1 MKINFY
7 VGFNNY
13 YNRKV
18 IVHDSLDDYQDYLL
32 LTIPNVNFKPKDG
45 INTDQIVNTTQAVDY
60 QVFNLSNT
68 PDYAI
73 VADDD
78 NTIISRWFVIQ
89 YESLIYKNQYRAVLR
104 RDVIA
109 DNYDAVI
116 EAPVFIEKA
125 TITDKQDPALFNS
138 ENMGFNQI
146 KRAESYLKDKSGCPW
161 IVGYVPTNF
170 DPTSQTSTGAN
181 ENHCIRVK
189 DINGNIYRAN
199 NMGPSTRTSL
209 QSAPYAM
216 FFMAY
221 DDALAYVNPGLVG
234 ADTVASKN
242 IALTLAMGISASVGA
257 DSVFDVQLLPYCPYQ
272 NGLYVISGTPQFSF
286 NGLNSSRID
295 KITVNITGTGNNQII
310 TETVQENVSRL
321 FWATSNQFSL
331 SISTTLSNI
340 DVLMQDAI
348 SEPSTALQFKINNET
363 NMFRICSPN
372 YNGQFEFNP
381 MKNHGVS
388 AFEVD
393 CTYQP
398 FTPYIH
404 VVPKFKTYN
413 SSNTN
418 LYGKDFD
425 DVRGL
430 ICGGDFSLPQERNAW
445 ANYQQNNKNY
455 QQIFD
460 RQISNMEFNN
470 RISMISQSVSAVTGA
485 AQGAGTGAFIGSGL
499 AAAGGPIGAAIGGGL
514 SAAGGV
520 VDTILLASQQKETL
534 DYTKDQF
541 GYQLGNI
548 KAMPNSV
555 SKTNPFT
562 NNNKIFPVLEY
573 YTCTAKEVQA
583 LTDKLTY
590 NGMTIMRIG
599 KIKDWLLDDYSYI
612 KGKLIMLDS
621 SIEEDYHT
629 VVEIAQELDKGIRA
643 KKEE

>member
-78 NTIISRWFVIQ
+78 NTIISRWFVTQ

-146 KRAESYLKDKSGCPW
+146 KTSETLLKDWTECPW
-161 IVGYVPTNF
+161 IVGFVPSNTDWNKSEGGQITYNGPELTVSGPLNTETTYTLKDCNGYSDFNWTMLNNIPCKMFCMPYANLDCYYGALTPTTFTTN
-170 DPTSQTSTGAN
+170 
-181 ENHCIRVK
+181 K
-189 DINGNIYRAN
+189 DIMLAFATSIAKTIGSGNI
-199 NMGPSTRTSL
+199 L
-209 QSAPYAM
+209 
-216 FFMAY
+216 
-221 DDALAYVNPGLVG
+221 
-234 ADTVASKN
+234 
-242 IALTLAMGISASVGA
+242 
-257 DSVFDVQLLPYCPYQ
+257 DVQLLPYCPLRRYIDGNYYPIFLKYEGGFDQEDPRIGKYQ
-272 NGLYVISGTPQFSF
+272 IDGSYLRSYTIVNKSDQTQISGVFFWCDVNKFTF
-286 NGLNSSRID
+286 D
-295 KITVNITGTGNNQII
+295 ITC
-310 TETVQENVSRL
+310 
-321 FWATSNQFSL
+321 SL
-331 SISTTLSNI
+331 PLP
-340 DVLMQDAI
+340 D
-348 SEPSTALQFKINNET
+348 TALEMKVKNET
-363 NMFRICSPN
+363 DMYRLCSPN

-381 MKNHGVS
+381 MKNGGITKIN
-388 AFEVD
+388 VD
-393 CTYQP
+393 CMYQP
-398 FTPYIH
+398 YNPYIH
-404 VVPKFKTYN
+404 MNPDFG
-413 SSNTN
+413 S
-418 LYGKDFD
+418 LYGEDYND
-425 DVRGL
+425 ARGL
-430 ICGGDFSLPQERNAW
+430 ICQGDFSLPQETSAW
-445 ANYQQNNKNY
+445 ANYVQNNKNY
-455 QQIFD
+455 QNIFD
-460 RQISNMEFNN
+460 RQIQNMERMNEYQMTSQ
-470 RISMISQSVSAVTGA
+470 IASMISGTLQGG
-485 AQGAGTGAFIGSGL
+485 AQGMFLTGGN
-499 AAAGGPIGAAIGGGL
+499 PIGAIGAGVA
-514 SAAGGV
+514 SAGAGI
-520 VDTILLASQQKETL
+520 VDTIMLANQQKETL

-548 KAMPNSV
+548 KAIPNNI

-573 YTCTAKEVQA
+573 YTCTDTEKDA
-583 LTDKLTY
+583 LEDKMTY
-590 NGMTIMRIG
+590 NGMTVMRIG

-612 KGKLIMLDS
+612 KGKLIMFDS

-629 VVEIAQELDKGIRA
+629 VIEIAQELDKGIRA
-643 KKEE
+643 KKEEA